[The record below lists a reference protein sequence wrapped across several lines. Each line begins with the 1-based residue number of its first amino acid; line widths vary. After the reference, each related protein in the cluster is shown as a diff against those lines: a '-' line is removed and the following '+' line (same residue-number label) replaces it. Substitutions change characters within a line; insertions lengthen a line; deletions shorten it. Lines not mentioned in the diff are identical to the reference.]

1 MKPEPR
7 VVGYTALGA
16 LGLIVGLAASE
27 PAAVAFGAAFLLP
40 IVYGLAAPP
49 PLLPQSRIELSH
61 ERLLEGD
68 AAELRLEF
76 AADAAIDWLEL
87 EFHVPARA
95 RLLEGHER
103 LVLGLGAGEVRTL
116 RYRVHCQRWGLYP
129 VGALRLL
136 GLHRLC
142 MVSSSADRDPTRLVR
157 VYPRIER
164 LRRLLKPLATR
175 PASGSRPAAASGEG
189 IEFAEIREFRA
200 GERVR
205 RINWRASARR
215 GQLLVSDRHPERSS
229 EVVLFLDSLTDAA
242 TDQESTLDLAVRAVA
257 SLVGAYLRGRDR
269 VGLLNFGSELEWV
282 LPSAG
287 ARQHYRIIDAV
298 LSSES
303 SRFLRWRD
311 LRLIPH
317 RVLPPQ
323 SLIVALTP
331 LLDWRVTR
339 ALLNL
344 RARGYDLALI
354 EVDPLR
360 FAEHARATYGEQAWR
375 VWLLERELLRNRFQ
389 RAGVPVSRWNGHAP
403 LAAAVEELA
412 STR

>member
-1 MKPEPR
+1 
-7 VVGYTALGA
+7 LH
-16 LGLIVGLAASE
+16 I
-27 PAAVAFGAAFLLP
+27 
-40 IVYGLAAPP
+40 
-49 PLLPQSRIELSH
+49 
-61 ERLLEGD
+61 
-68 AAELRLEF
+68 
-76 AADAAIDWLEL
+76 
-87 EFHVPARA
+87 PARA

-103 LVLGLGAGEVRTL
+103 LVLGLEAGEVRTL
-116 RYRVHCQRWGLYP
+116 RYLVHCPRWGLYP

-136 GLHRLC
+136 GLHRVG
-142 MVSSSADRDPTRLVR
+142 MVSSSAERDPTRLVR

-164 LRRLLKPLATR
+164 LRRLVKPLATR
-175 PASGSRPAAASGEG
+175 PASGSRQAAASGEG
-189 IEFAEIREFRA
+189 IEFAEVREFRA

-215 GQLLVSDRHPERSS
+215 GQLLVSDRHLERSS
-229 EVVLFLDSLTDAA
+229 EVVLFLDSLTEAA

-257 SLVGAYLRGRDR
+257 SLAGAYLRGRDR

-303 SRFLRWRD
+303 SRFLRWRE
-311 LRLIPH
+311 LRLIPN

-331 LLDWRVTR
+331 LLDWRVNR

-354 EVDPLR
+354 EVEPLR

-375 VWLLERELLRNRFQ
+375 VWLLERELLRNRFR
-389 RAGVPVSRWNGHAP
+389 RAGVPVSRWNGNTP